1 MSPIIIISQAVA
13 SGGLSGARP
22 VLTLFLLQLYA
33 FFVSGTTMA
42 EGMEWILNPYVIA
55 VLGALSV
62 VEHYLRTD
70 ADFEQLMETPGKVL
84 NTAVAMVTAFLL
96 VSMGYDAQALS
107 VTPSETVAMG
117 YEGLGWLHS
126 AGVGGQNA
134 VMATSVV
141 SAALVSVAVT
151 WLRARSIET
160 LDTLAVPTNWWRW
173 IEAGGVAGLLTVI
186 VLLPVAALVVS
197 LIMVLGTGAAGFF
210 LVGAQRAADLRRR
223 AACPECGHNMRV
235 EASLCPSCG
244 AEATPQMVGA

>member
-33 FFVSGTTMA
+33 YFVAGTAMA
-42 EGMEWILNPYVIA
+42 EGLEWILNPYVIA
-55 VLGALSV
+55 VLGALTV

-96 VSMGYDAQALS
+96 VSMGYDAQALDA
-107 VTPSETVAMG
+107 VTPETVALSYDG
-117 YEGLGWLHS
+117 AGWLYG
-126 AGVGGQNA
+126 AGVGAQDA

-151 WLRARSIET
+151 WLRARSIEM
-160 LDTLAVPTNWWRW
+160 LDTLAVPSNWWRW
-173 IEAGGVAGLLTVI
+173 IEAGGVVGLLTVV

-197 LIMVLGTGAAGFF
+197 LIMVFGTGLAGFF
-210 LVGAQRAADLRRR
+210 IYGAQRAADQRRR
-223 AACPECGHNMRV
+223 TACPACGHSMRV
-235 EASLCPSCG
+235 EASRCPSCG
-244 AEATPQMVGA
+244 AEVSPQMA